1 VSLHVTFKKSG
12 RALSSNVIG
21 DALHDYDARIV
32 SCTGLQGTVGDQGM
46 SWLQFMF
53 DRLQQMRM
61 PCPKNDDVNG
71 MDSEELKELV
81 RACRERQLQL

>member
-1 VSLHVTFKKSG
+1 MASAMPSMTMM
-12 RALSSNVIG
+12 RASYLARG

-71 MDSEELKELV
+71 DG
-81 RACRERQLQL
+81 

>member
-1 VSLHVTFKKSG
+1 MGK
-12 RALSSNVIG
+12 APSSNVIG

-32 SCTGLQGTVGDQGM
+32 SCTGLQGIVGDQGM

-71 MDSEELKELV
+71 DG
-81 RACRERQLQL
+81 